1 MKLDCVLSSVNKNR
15 AYLNSVPHFITQWKT
30 LYPSVDVKVII
41 IAKKVPAQLQK
52 YSEHIILYP
61 QHHSIFTS
69 FASKIIKLLWPSLMD
84 YENGVLVTNITTVPV
99 NNTYFSESI
108 NQYENNVFI
117 RYGCLDDYT
126 SMNIN
131 IATPHTWKEIFQIN
145 NDEDVF
151 TVMLKKN
158 TNDENTVTKYLQ
170 EKISQWKNSQNAVNF
185 VEDFKI
191 ITLNTVTLKNPQTI
205 NYIKDEKFCCCKFS
219 MNIQDNETHINNFIY
234 NLAEELNIKIY
245 SATTATTTEITE
257 TEDTATT
264 ATTTTNTDTAT
275 KTDTTDTATNTETEI
290 TKTDE
295 MNFNT
300 IETHQ
305 ILSLLKNA
313 KLMHDNTSLKSYI
326 SYYSL
331 KLGNNSYKGKRNTDI
346 IIKECMKHYDFRYRN
361 VLDVGCSI
369 GSLLLDLNTVIN
381 HGCGVDASY
390 RQINCAN
397 IIKEYKKINNVSFY
411 VLNADKDLLSL
422 IKNFIPNVDVVFWFT
437 DYYKIKKWKQFIDYI
452 ETFSKTLIIEVN
464 NTSRFE
470 IDYCNQKFKTITKIY
485 EKTPD
490 SDVKYNNSLYICKN

>member
-1 MKLDCVLSSVNKNR
+1 MKLDCIISSVNKNR
-15 AYLNSVPHFITQWKT
+15 AYLNSVPNFITQWKT
-30 LYPSVDVKVII
+30 FYPNVDVKVII
-41 IAKKVPAQLQK
+41 IAKKVPPQLQK
-52 YSEHIILYP
+52 YSEHIIHFP

-69 FASKIIKLLWPSLMD
+69 FASKIIKMLWPSLMD
-84 YENGVLVTNITTVPV
+84 YENGVLVTNITNVPV
-99 NNTYFSESI
+99 SNTYFSESI
-108 NQYENNVFI
+108 KEYENSVFI

-126 SMNIN
+126 SMSIN

-145 NDEDVF
+145 NHEDVF
-151 TVMLKKN
+151 NVMLKKN
-158 TNDENTVTKYLQ
+158 TNDENTVIKYLQ

-191 ITLNTVTLKNPQTI
+191 ITLNTITLKNIQTI

-219 MNIQDNETHINNFIY
+219 MNIQDNETNINKFIY
-234 NLAEELNIKIY
+234 NLTEELNIKIY
-245 SATTATTTEITE
+245 SATTATTTE
-257 TEDTATT
+257 TT
-264 ATTTTNTDTAT
+264 ATTTAT
-275 KTDTTDTATNTETEI
+275 TVTTATNTETEI

-295 MNFNT
+295 IKSNT
-300 IETHQ
+300 IETQQ

-331 KLGNNSYKGKRNTDI
+331 KLGANSYKGKRNTYI
-346 IIKECMKHYDFRYRN
+346 IVKECMKHYDFRFCN
-361 VLDVGCSI
+361 VLDVGCST
-369 GSLLLDLNTVIN
+369 GSLLMDLNTVIN
-381 HGCGVDASY
+381 YGCGVDASY

-411 VLNADKDLLSL
+411 VFNADKDLLSL

-464 NTSRFE
+464 NTSKLE

-490 SDVKYNNSLYICKN
+490 SDIKYNNSLYICKN